1 MKRKETIS
9 ISKNKYT
16 SLMNIKFTISSKGK
30 TNGERTFN
38 FLSKNIIFLRI
49 QSCTRQSRTLVW

>member
-9 ISKNKYT
+9 ISKNKYI

-38 FLSKNIIFLRI
+38 FLSKK
-49 QSCTRQSRTLVW
+49 